1 MRKPITTETRLE
13 VVENGVR
20 WAGNILADVV
30 QNRAKVLSD
39 EQRDA
44 LKRAQ
49 AALTDFVL
57 AKRP

>member
-20 WAGNILADVV
+20 WAGNILADVD
-30 QNRAKVLSD
+30 QNHARVLSE

-49 AALTDFVL
+49 AALTDFAL